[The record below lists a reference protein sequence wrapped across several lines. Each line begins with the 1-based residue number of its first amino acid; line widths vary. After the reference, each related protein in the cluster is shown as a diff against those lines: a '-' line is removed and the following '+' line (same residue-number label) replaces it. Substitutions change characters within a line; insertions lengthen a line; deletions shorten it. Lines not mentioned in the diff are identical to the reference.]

1 LAISYNGNHT
11 SLQSEQGERFAKAAR
26 ELGCDNDEKAFE
38 KRLKE
43 VATSPPPKSDKPK
56 SKKKNPAK

>member
-1 LAISYNGNHT
+1 MTVDRVRKNQRDSFV
-11 SLQSEQGERFAKAAR
+11 EAAR
-26 ELGCDNDEKAFE
+26 ELGCDDDEQAFE

>member
-1 LAISYNGNHT
+1 LANSNDGNHT
-11 SLQSEQGERFAKAAR
+11 SRQSEQAERFAKAAR

-43 VATSPPPKSDKPK
+43 VATSPPPKPNKAK
-56 SKKKNPAK
+56 QKKKNPAK